1 MGIKNQV
8 DFCPLENRRSGST
21 YINPLPISLCCFW
34 LFVLGCFLCR
44 SAFILFLALVFVLAI
59 PRAELYIRPCGSK
72 GLSAIFTDTFPAS
85 AFCRFLPIVF
95 CSTVW
100 TAKER
105 VGAFGIKILATTFTS
120 QFERLSNSV
129 FTSLDFLIP
138 FTALDSMPF

>member
-1 MGIKNQV
+1 MTTYHIA
-8 DFCPLENRRSGST
+8 NRRSGST

-34 LFVLGCFLCR
+34 LFVLGCFLHR

-59 PRAELYIRPCGSK
+59 TGAELYIRPCSGK
-72 GLSAIFTDTFPAS
+72 GLAAVFTDTFPAS
-85 AFCRFLPIVF
+85 AFCRFLPIEF
-95 CSTVW
+95 CSTVG

-105 VGAFGIKILATTFTS
+105 VGAFGVKFLTTTFTD